1 MAWGRLRLRAHA
13 GYNRAMRTIRP
24 AEQPDE
30 RAPVAALS
38 QRDPW
43 LPGILLAGIA
53 LRLLFILIID
63 PHPSLAGGDVGW
75 YLEVGRRIVTNTQN
89 NPVQSGPIYLVY
101 AGLVQLIFPDDPV
114 RALRILNI
122 GWHAALIVAVYALGM
137 RYFASPLGAGPARLA
152 ALAVAVSPAF
162 IIEAGTPLTE
172 SVFLGLMFGALAL
185 YAGSG
190 THPAPGRMALV
201 GVLFGLATLTRAV
214 ILLFPMLIAIHLLR
228 RRGWRGAVRLIGVLA
243 LSYTLTVATWTVYN
257 LVRWDRFII
266 GAEGL
271 TAFAW
276 MGATGF
282 TDTQGIDAQLAQTEG
297 FDADNRDPAFIRGIS
312 EAVIGDLPGWIRTRL
327 TNLGEAYLQPHNT
340 VYFPGESLKELTQDW
355 LMRDR
360 SLEGLIRLTAGDAFW
375 PKLALYVFHFWAL
388 LAGIAG
394 MIVRLRRDFWP
405 AMPLYGYVAYTT
417 AVHLLLLANP
427 RYLFPL
433 EPIFYLFAA
442 GASLGLVARITRT
455 NPG

>member
-1 MAWGRLRLRAHA
+1 
-13 GYNRAMRTIRP
+13 MRTTPP

-30 RAPVAALS
+30 RTHVAAPG
-38 QRDPW
+38 QRDLS

-75 YLEVGRRIVTNTQN
+75 YLEVGRRIITNTQEDA
-89 NPVQSGPIYLVY
+89 VQSGPVYLFY
-101 AGLVQLIFPDDPV
+101 AGLVQIIFPDDPV
-114 RALRILNI
+114 RALRLLNI

-137 RYFASPLGAGPARLA
+137 RYFASRLGAGPARLA
-152 ALAVAVSPAF
+152 AFAVAISPAF

-172 SVFLGLMFGALAL
+172 SVFLGLMFGALAV
-185 YAGSG
+185 YAGAG
-190 THPAPGRMALV
+190 AHPAPGRMALV
-201 GVLFGLATLTRAV
+201 GFRFGLATLTRAV
-214 ILLFPMLIAIHLLR
+214 ILLFPALIAIHLLR
-228 RRGWRGAVRLIGVLA
+228 LRGWRGAARLIGVLA
-243 LSYTLTVATWTVYN
+243 LTYGMTVATWTAYN
-257 LVRWDRFII
+257 LLRWDRFII

-282 TDTQGIDAQLAQTEG
+282 TDTQRIDAQLAQTEG

-340 VYFPGESLKELTQDW
+340 VYFPGESLKELAQDW
-355 LMRDR
+355 LTRDG
-360 SLEGLIRLTAGDAFW
+360 SLEGLIRLTSGDAFW
-375 PKLALYVFHFWAL
+375 PKLTLYIFHFWAL

-394 MIVRLRRDFWP
+394 MILHLRRDFWLP
-405 AMPLYGYVAYTT
+405 LPLYSYVVYTT
-417 AVHLLLLANP
+417 AIHLLLLANP

-433 EPIFYLFAA
+433 EPVFYLFAA
-442 GASLGLVARITRT
+442 TASLGMWARLTQRT
-455 NPG
+455 GNTNRVDTTIR